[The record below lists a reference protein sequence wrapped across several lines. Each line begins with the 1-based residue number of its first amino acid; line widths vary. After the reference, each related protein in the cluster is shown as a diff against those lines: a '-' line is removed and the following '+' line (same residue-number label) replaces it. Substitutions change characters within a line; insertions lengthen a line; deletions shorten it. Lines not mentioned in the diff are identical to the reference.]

1 MPVVV
6 IPRNPSTATSSNVLV
21 DNATFTST
29 PPVDPGT
36 ITGDPIDPSLSG
48 LAIRIVKNTVTGRM
62 VLCPV
67 GAHPDD
73 KPQSFYGFLTGAG
86 GTGIV
91 VATGRGSIV
100 TPCVEGSVP
109 LIPDVDVY
117 LARTPGYVTQD
128 TDTSEDHAQLRVGVA
143 IDTTRIVLAPDFRL
157 NYF

>member
-1 MPVVV
+1 MPVVI

-29 PPVDPGT
+29 PPVDPAT
-36 ITGDPIDPSLSG
+36 ITGDPVDPSLSG
-48 LAIRIVKNTVTGRM
+48 LAIRIVKNTVTGHM
-62 VLCPV
+62 VLCPA
-67 GAHPDD
+67 GALPND

-100 TPCVEGSVP
+100 TPRVEGSIP

-128 TDTSEDHAQLRVGVA
+128 SDTSEDHAQLRVGVA
-143 IDTTRIVLAPDFRL
+143 IDTTRIVLATDFRL